1 MKIYVAIAKYA
12 QLQLQLTAEQH
23 LEDFTRV
30 LTANDPNVPNNITKY
45 NYKEKA
51 YKQDPEGP
59 MDHLVFHFQLDGC
72 SLHKESEDVVQQ
84 QEFEDNKKMEIDRL
98 RKEAALEAF
107 EVSGLFR
114 IISLRI
120 TMSILA
126 KLFGV
131 VYNMGCAVTIIIHA
145 ICDAIPRAQYSVSH
159 LVSVPCPL
167 CHIHPHLLPIQTAL
181 EDFTSLREVLL

>member
-1 MKIYVAIAKYA
+1 LCSIYPKSI
-12 QLQLQLTAEQH
+12 QLQLQLTAEQL

-59 MDHLVFHFQLDGC
+59 MDHLIFHFQLDGC
-72 SLHKESEDVVQQ
+72 SLHKESEDVVLQ

-107 EVSGLFR
+107 EVIAMFR
-114 IISLRI
+114 TTILLYVNSL
-120 TMSILA
+120 T
-126 KLFGV
+126 
-131 VYNMGCAVTIIIHA
+131 HE
-145 ICDAIPRAQYSVSH
+145 CD
-159 LVSVPCPL
+159 
-167 CHIHPHLLPIQTAL
+167 
-181 EDFTSLREVLL
+181 E

>member
-1 MKIYVAIAKYA
+1 LCSIYPKSI
-12 QLQLQLTAEQH
+12 QLQLQLTAEQL

-59 MDHLVFHFQLDGC
+59 MDHLIFHFQLDGC
-72 SLHKESEDVVQQ
+72 SLHKESEDVVLQ

-107 EVSGLFR
+107 EVIAMFRTTILLPMNVTNNKYCDSHYSYQCDLLF
-114 IISLRI
+114 
-120 TMSILA
+120 
-126 KLFGV
+126 
-131 VYNMGCAVTIIIHA
+131 
-145 ICDAIPRAQYSVSH
+145 VSH
-159 LVSVPCPL
+159 YS
-167 CHIHPHLLPIQTAL
+167 
-181 EDFTSLREVLL
+181 